1 MEDTYLHKGKR
12 RILVEYL
19 REKVGIRD
27 ERVLSAIN
35 SVPRHFFLESIFED
49 FAYEDR
55 AFTIASGQT
64 ISHPSTVAEQTELL
78 QVEKGEKVL
87 EIGTGSGYQTSIL
100 VAMKTEVYTIERQ
113 KELYDFSRKIL
124 KNIGFIPSIQVF
136 GDGFEGLADFAPFDK
151 ILVTCG
157 AEKLPVQLL
166 RQLRVGGV
174 MVIPLGGN
182 SEEQVLTRFIKISE
196 NQVEK
201 EEFGLYKFVPM
212 LNDTN
217 E

>member
-19 REKVGIRD
+19 RERVGIRD

-100 VAMKTEVYTIERQ
+100 VVMKAEVYTIERQ

-124 KNIGFIPSIQVF
+124 KNIGFMPSIQVF

-157 AEKLPVQLL
+157 AGELPVQLL
-166 RQLRVGGV
+166 RQLKVGGI
-174 MVIPLGGN
+174 MVIPLGN
-182 SEEQVLTRFIKISE
+182 KTEEQVLTRFIKISE

-212 LNDTN
+212 LGDTN

>member
-124 KNIGFIPSIQVF
+124 KNIGFMPSIQVF

-157 AEKLPVQLL
+157 AGELPVQLL
-166 RQLRVGGV
+166 RQLKVGGI
-174 MVIPLGGN
+174 MVIPLGN
-182 SEEQVLTRFIKISE
+182 KTEEQVLTRFIKISE
-196 NQVEK
+196 KQVEK

-212 LNDTN
+212 LGDTN

>member
-27 ERVLSAIN
+27 EQVLSAIN

-100 VAMKTEVYTIERQ
+100 VAMKAEVYTIERQ
-113 KELYDFSRKIL
+113 KELYDFSRNIL
-124 KNIGFIPSIQVF
+124 GKMNLIPRVQVF

-166 RQLRVGGV
+166 RQLKVGGK
-174 MVIPLGGN
+174 MVIPLGDN
-182 SEEQVLTRFIKISE
+182 SEEQVLTRFIKTSE

>member
-19 REKVGIRD
+19 RERVGIRD

-64 ISHPSTVAEQTELL
+64 ISHTSTVAEQTELL

-100 VAMKTEVYTIERQ
+100 VAMKAEVYTIERQ
-113 KELYDFSRKIL
+113 KELYDFSRNIL
-124 KNIGFIPSIQVF
+124 EKMNLIPRVQVF

-166 RQLRVGGV
+166 RQLKVGGK
-174 MVIPLGGN
+174 MVIPLGDN
-182 SEEQVLTRFIKISE
+182 SEEQVLTRFIKTSE

>member
-19 REKVGIRD
+19 RERVGIGD

-87 EIGTGSGYQTSIL
+87 EIGADLNLKWFDTKLFANYFRIGQLAYFDSSAMPQQSTSS
-100 VAMKTEVYTIERQ
+100 V
-113 KELYDFSRKIL
+113 
-124 KNIGFIPSIQVF
+124 NISQ
-136 GDGFEGLADFAPFDK
+136 
-151 ILVTCG
+151 
-157 AEKLPVQLL
+157 
-166 RQLRVGGV
+166 VGGEATFTYRKFNFNAKV
-174 MVIPLGGN
+174 LVQNVLSNKDLLPLP
-182 SEEQVLTRFIKISE
+182 EFIGRANVYYQSKIFKKAAEIQTGIKAYYFSTNNFIIHINWHS
-196 NQVEK
+196 NQYLFSV
-201 EEFGLYKFVPM
+201 
-212 LNDTN
+212 
-217 E
+217 

>member
-1 MEDTYLHKGKR
+1 MEDTYLNKGKR

-27 ERVLSAIN
+27 EQVLSAIN

-100 VAMKTEVYTIERQ
+100 VVMKAEVYTIERQ

-124 KNIGFIPSIQVF
+124 KNIGFMPSIQVF

-157 AEKLPVQLL
+157 AGELPVQLL
-166 RQLRVGGV
+166 RQLKVGGI
-174 MVIPLGGN
+174 MVIPLGN
-182 SEEQVLTRFIKISE
+182 KTEEQVLTRFIKISE

-212 LNDTN
+212 RGDTN